1 VSIPLQRVLDLMSE
15 IASLRDRKNF
25 SGLGVIFYQPPLSL
39 PVIPL
44 GGVQQFSYKLPVS
57 GGKHMS
63 QLLAEISSLTSPW
76 HDGFHLVNSDLFAI
90 THVSHFFSPP
100 VDLVGPKFTSLAPM
114 GARQMAAVLGSMLA
128 SVDYVALLN
137 GRVQLSVFQR
147 GRLVHK
153 EE

>member
-1 VSIPLQRVLDLMSE
+1 MSIPLQRVLDLMSE
-15 IASLRDRKNF
+15 IVSLRDRKNF

-39 PVIPL
+39 PVVSL
-44 GGVQQFSYKLPVS
+44 GGAHEFSHKLPVS
-57 GGKHMS
+57 GDKHMS
-63 QLLAEISSLTSPW
+63 QLLAEIASLKSPW

-100 VDLVGPKFTSLAPM
+100 VDLVDPKFTAIAPI

-137 GRVQLSVFQR
+137 ARAQLSVFQD
-147 GRLVHK
+147 GKLTYA